1 MLATILALKAWAVY
15 RIAKMVSSFVR
26 MGRSVSLR
34 KYAVVKR
41 SFDIMLEKLYWGIL
55 YGVRGSIYAVI
66 FMVLSLVLQRISY
79 WLYSSADNS
88 LLEMMAI
95 QIAKGISLLAMASIV
110 VGVVVWLFTWLS
122 DYQDGYLPNWIRR
135 ELY

>member
-1 MLATILALKAWAVY
+1 
-15 RIAKMVSSFVR
+15 
-26 MGRSVSLR
+26 
-34 KYAVVKR
+34 
-41 SFDIMLEKLYWGIL
+41 MLEKLYWGIL